1 MPEFVIQVQDIEGSG
16 KDYAFDVEPRWAN
29 EALAGSDLRLDPS
42 VPAKV
47 ELHASK
53 SGADVLVRGHVRG
66 RLLTDC
72 SRCLGDT
79 PLPVDTEI
87 TSLFHARGADF
98 RPEADEVELTPEDL
112 DREFFTGD
120 RIVLDSLIRE
130 YLILEMPMQ
139 PLCSES
145 CEGIPIPAHVKP
157 PADFGKEAVDP
168 RLAALK
174 NVKLDK
180 KS

>member
-1 MPEFVIQVQDIEGSG
+1 MPEFVIQVQDIEASG
-16 KDYAFDVEPRWAN
+16 KDFAFAIESRWADA
-29 EALAGSDLRLDPS
+29 ALAGADLRLDPT
-42 VPAKV
+42 VPAKLD
-47 ELHASK
+47 LHASK
-53 SGADVLVRGHVRG
+53 SGADVLVRGHMTG
-66 RLLTDC
+66 RLLCEC

-87 TSLFHARGADF
+87 TALFQARGADF
-98 RPEADEVELTPEDL
+98 RPEPDEVELTPEDL
-112 DREFFTGD
+112 DREFYSGD
-120 RIVLDSLIRE
+120 RVVLDSIIRE

-145 CEGIPIPAHVKP
+145 CQGIPIPAHVKP